1 MNTDYVCNILYIYPV
16 IKSTTLIFL
25 ICIFL
30 FRIVECNFISNR
42 VACVRNAKGISAR
55 KLSLVLGMS
64 SEYINQLEN
73 GRLMPSFE
81 FIMDFCDYFEISMS
95 EFFDEQNLRPV
106 ENKNLIKKLDKLSLD
121 EKSY

>member
-1 MNTDYVCNILYIYPV
+1 M
-16 IKSTTLIFL
+16 
-25 ICIFL
+25 
-30 FRIVECNFISNR
+30 
-42 VACVRNAKGISAR
+42 ACVRNAKGISAR
-55 KLSLVLGMS
+55 KLSLILGMS

-106 ENKNLIKKLDKLSLD
+106 ENKNLIKKLNKLSLD
-121 EKSY
+121 ELKQIENLIDLINSKK